1 MINVSAMLDLY
12 RKGLFPMGDPDSGK
26 LYVVDPDP
34 RTIIPLD
41 GFHLS
46 KTLARKVRA
55 RVYPT
60 TLDASF
66 KDVMK
71 ACADRPRKWITP
83 DLEEAYL
90 ELHRRGSAHSV
101 EAWKDGALA
110 GGVFGLAIG
119 GAFMAESMF
128 HHFTDGGMAAV
139 AALVAHL
146 RAKGFTLLDVQFLT
160 PHLGRGG
167 AVEISKAEY
176 LGRLASA
183 IDKPCV
189 W

>member
-41 GFHLS
+41 AFHMS
-46 KTLARKVRA
+46 KTLAKKVRT

-71 ACADRPRKWITP
+71 ACAERPRKWITP
-83 DLEEAYL
+83 DMEEAYL

-101 EAWKDGALA
+101 EAWKEGALA

-128 HHFTDGGMAAV
+128 HHLTDGGESGIHQKLGAGG
-139 AALVAHL
+139 LVIKPWVLIADDL
-146 RAKGFTLLDVQFLT
+146 PCLAIS
-160 PHLGRGG
+160 RGWLI
-167 AVEISKAEY
+167 VLITVPSFK
-176 LGRLASA
+176 
-183 IDKPCV
+183 IQKPYQIM
-189 W
+189 